1 MCLCGLHWVK
11 NKNIGK
17 LHKMSEQQSERVDF
31 IVNSFATQFRCDK
44 RLARSAYLVALNDP
58 AIRTLPIQSRVDE
71 VKKRIGLLIYYYT
84 MYSIANKTS
93 PDITRTQ
100 RDDIM
105 NHINKV
111 INDSPLENTS
121 LQTLQTLLSL
131 PPPQTGGHKWQTG
144 GRKWSM
150 KHKRGINCGAPRG
163 FSQRQYCKYGRR
175 NKTKT
180 SKK

>member
-1 MCLCGLHWVK
+1 
-11 NKNIGK
+11 
-17 LHKMSEQQSERVDF
+17 MSEQIVDL
-31 IVNSFATQFRCDK
+31 FARYFRCDP
-44 RLARSAYLVALNDP
+44 RLARSAYLVALNDQ
-58 AIRTLPIQSRVDE
+58 AIRTLPIQSKAEEIKRRV
-71 VKKRIGLLIYYYT
+71 GLLLYYYE
-84 MYSIANKTS
+84 MYSIANQTS

-121 LQTLQTLLSL
+121 DQTLQTLLSL

-150 KHKRGINCGAPRG
+150 KYKRRINCSAPRG

-175 NKTKT
+175 NKTKQA
-180 SKK
+180 KK

>member
-1 MCLCGLHWVK
+1 MCLCSLHWVK

-17 LHKMSEQQSERVDF
+17 LHKMSEQIVDL
-31 IVNSFATQFRCDK
+31 FARYFRCDP
-44 RLARSAYLVALNDP
+44 RLARSAYLVALNDQ
-58 AIRTLPIQSRVDE
+58 AIRTLPIQSKAEEIKRRV
-71 VKKRIGLLIYYYT
+71 GLLLYYYE
-84 MYSIANKTS
+84 MYSIANQTS

-121 LQTLQTLLSL
+121 DQTLQTLLSL

-144 GRKWSM
+144 GHKWQTGGRKWSM
-150 KHKRGINCGAPRG
+150 KYKRRINCSAPRG
-163 FSQRQYCKYGRR
+163 FSQRQYCKYGRN
-175 NKTKT
+175 NKKT
-180 SKK
+180 MRR

>member
-1 MCLCGLHWVK
+1 
-11 NKNIGK
+11 
-17 LHKMSEQQSERVDF
+17 MSEQQSDQVDL
-31 IVNSFATQFRCDK
+31 IVNLFATQFGCDK

-121 LQTLQTLLSL
+121 DQTLQTLLRL
-131 PPPQTGGHKWQTG
+131 PPPQTG

-150 KHKRGINCGAPRG
+150 KYKRRINCSAPRG

-180 SKK
+180 AKK